1 MKLNKRQLIAAE
13 LLGVGYKPSD
23 VAKKLSIRRETI
35 SRWQVNQEFIFAK
48 EKAYLEVLSN
58 IVNESNLLTN
68 KAHHA
73 LLEAFDD
80 QEISKVAKATIGIR
94 YLSLV
99 GAQSNT
105 YEKTNKKYTEL
116 SKVTD
121 NNGIIAKWLVDLL
134 EGIKNLKPSRGE
146 ITHQELINK
155 VDDLINVSILSEVS
169 KISPGEKSTVLLRV
183 A

>member
-13 LLGVGYKPSD
+13 LLGVGHRPSD
-23 VAKKLSIRRETI
+23 VAKKLCIRRETI
-35 SRWQVNQEFIFAK
+35 SRWQVNPEFIFAK
-48 EKAYLEVLSN
+48 ERAYLEVLSN

-68 KAHHA
+68 KAHEA

-116 SKVTD
+116 SKVKD

-134 EGIKNLKPSRGE
+134 EGIRNLKPSREE
-146 ITHQELINK
+146 ITHQELIARADSLLN
-155 VDDLINVSILSEVS
+155 LS
-169 KISPGEKSTVLLRV
+169 KKMPKN
-183 A
+183 

>member
-1 MKLNKRQLIAAE
+1 MSIQLNKRQLIAAE
-13 LLGVGYKPSD
+13 LLGVGHKPSD

-35 SRWQVNQEFIFAK
+35 SRWQVNPEFIFAK
-48 EKAYLEVLSN
+48 ERAYLEVLSN

-68 KAHHA
+68 KAHQA

-116 SKVTD
+116 SKVKD

-134 EGIKNLKPSRGE
+134 EGIRNLKPSRGE
-146 ITHQELINK
+146 ITHQELIARADSLLN
-155 VDDLINVSILSEVS
+155 LS
-169 KISPGEKSTVLLRV
+169 KKMPKN
-183 A
+183 

>member
-1 MKLNKRQLIAAE
+1 MSIQLNKRQLIAAE
-13 LLGVGYKPSD
+13 LLGVGHKPSD

-35 SRWQVNQEFIFAK
+35 SRWQVNPEFIFAK
-48 EKAYLEVLSN
+48 ERAYLEVLSN

-68 KAHHA
+68 KAHQA

-105 YEKTNKKYTEL
+105 YEKTKKNYTEL
-116 SKVTD
+116 SKVKD

-134 EGIKNLKPSRGE
+134 EGIRNLKPSRGE
-146 ITHQELINK
+146 ITHQELIARADSVLN
-155 VDDLINVSILSEVS
+155 LS
-169 KISPGEKSTVLLRV
+169 KKMPKN
-183 A
+183 

>member
-73 LLEAFDD
+73 LLEALND
-80 QEISKVAKATIGIR
+80 Q
-94 YLSLV
+94 
-99 GAQSNT
+99 
-105 YEKTNKKYTEL
+105 
-116 SKVTD
+116 
-121 NNGIIAKWLVDLL
+121 
-134 EGIKNLKPSRGE
+134 
-146 ITHQELINK
+146 
-155 VDDLINVSILSEVS
+155 
-169 KISPGEKSTVLLRV
+169 
-183 A
+183 

>member
-13 LLGVGYKPSD
+13 LLGVGHKPSD

-35 SRWQVNQEFIFAK
+35 SRWQVNPEFIFAK
-48 EKAYLEVLSN
+48 ERAYLEVLSN

-68 KAHHA
+68 KAHQA
-73 LLEAFDD
+73 LLEAFDV

-116 SKVTD
+116 SKVKD

-134 EGIKNLKPSRGE
+134 EGIKNLKSSRGE
-146 ITHQELINK
+146 ITHQELIARA
-155 VDDLINVSILSEVS
+155 DSLINLS
-169 KISPGEKSTVLLRV
+169 KKMPMN
-183 A
+183 

>member
-13 LLGVGYKPSD
+13 LLGVGHRPSD

-48 EKAYLEVLSN
+48 EKAYLEVLSS
-58 IVNESNLLTN
+58 IVNESNQLTN
-68 KAHHA
+68 KAHQA

-80 QEISKVAKATIGIR
+80 QEISKVAKAGIGIR

-99 GAQSNT
+99 GAQANT
-105 YEKTNKKYTEL
+105 YEKSNKKYVDL

-121 NNGIIAKWLVDLL
+121 NNEIIAKWFVDVL
-134 EGIKNLKPSRGE
+134 EGIRSLNPTKGE

-155 VDDLINVSILSEVS
+155 IDHLINLSN
-169 KISPGEKSTVLLRV
+169 KMPKH
-183 A
+183 